1 MTAHQR
7 GYRDARGSSIATL
20 LTTMLVAAASVSASA
35 WANSDQA
42 VVRKRGADVLEVGQA
57 FIVHGGGDCLALLP
71 SHVVEEAG
79 IASLRYV
86 GTRQAVLGELGAV
99 TELGEDL
106 SMGRVSGALTRSCG
120 HSIGSFSRAVD
131 TQLAAGVQ
139 GTLRFVNGDGSLGYE
154 PVSWLDDDRERYI
167 RIQPTDPAH
176 ALRKGMS
183 GSLLLSASGVPIGML
198 LSVSARSGV
207 GTVLRMDQLLERAE
221 AALGASA
228 AQPSPVVGG
237 GAADAPPE
245 PAEGLELLAWS
256 TDAQSDATRPSNL
269 LARDETTGPWL
280 SVATRKPVTLDFGLA
295 PGTVLHAIVFD
306 GAGVEPQRLPQS
318 AEVFVAGDE
327 GGESEPWRARS
338 AWGGRLQFDAD
349 GRAEVRFAPS
359 RARRVRLVLY
369 PRGDSLSLR
378 RIDTRKENPALR

>member
-1 MTAHQR
+1 MTAHRR
-7 GYRDARGSSIATL
+7 GYPDARRSSIATL

-71 SHVVEEAG
+71 SHVAEEAG

-221 AALGASA
+221 AALEPSA
-228 AQPSPVVGG
+228 AAAVTIDDGPG
-237 GAADAPPE
+237 GAAASSVTGD
-245 PAEGLELLAWS
+245 GLELLAWS
-256 TDAQSDATRPSNL
+256 TDSQSDATRPSNL

-295 PGTVLHAIVFD
+295 PGTVVDTIVFD
-306 GAGVEPQRLPQS
+306 GLGLEPRHLPQ
-318 AEVFVAGDE
+318 AVEVFVAS
-327 GGESEPWRARS
+327 GESREPEQQRVRS
-338 AWGGRLQFDAD
+338 AWGGRLEFDAS
-349 GRAEVRFAPS
+349 GRAQARFAPS
-359 RARRVRLVLY
+359 RTRMLRLVLY
-369 PRGDSLSLR
+369 PRDDTLGLR
-378 RIDTRKENPALR
+378 RIEILP